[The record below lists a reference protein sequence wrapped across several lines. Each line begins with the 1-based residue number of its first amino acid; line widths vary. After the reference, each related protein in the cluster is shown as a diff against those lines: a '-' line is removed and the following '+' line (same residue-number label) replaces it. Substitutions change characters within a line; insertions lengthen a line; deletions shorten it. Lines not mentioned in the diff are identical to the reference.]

1 MKTTVNKFPKIV
13 TRLFWITIF
22 ILVWQGYVK
31 LFDVSPM
38 LFPPVEEIVKELW
51 QGFVTGDL
59 LAQTLYSMW
68 IIVLGLAVAA
78 VAAFLLALLS
88 GINGV
93 TNSFVDT
100 LMTIM
105 HPLPGLA
112 LLPLVIMWFGTG
124 SLAVLVIIVHSALWP
139 ILQNI
144 LTGFKSVPQIY
155 LDTAKSFSLGG
166 AATVFEIMLKS
177 SMAYIISGVKIGW
190 ARAWRALISAE
201 MVFGAVGNKGGIGWF
216 ILKQRTFMNTAGL
229 FAGIIVVIALGVL
242 VEDCIFAF
250 VEKNTV
256 KKWGM
261 IKEQGGEG

>member
-31 LFDVSPM
+31 FFNVSPM
-38 LFPPVEEIVKELW
+38 LFPPVEEIAKELW

-59 LAQTLYSMW
+59 LVQTLYSMW

-112 LLPLVIMWFGTG
+112 LLPLVIM
-124 SLAVLVIIVHSALWP
+124 
-139 ILQNI
+139 
-144 LTGFKSVPQIY
+144 
-155 LDTAKSFSLGG
+155 
-166 AATVFEIMLKS
+166 
-177 SMAYIISGVKIGW
+177 
-190 ARAWRALISAE
+190 
-201 MVFGAVGNKGGIGWF
+201 
-216 ILKQRTFMNTAGL
+216 
-229 FAGIIVVIALGVL
+229 
-242 VEDCIFAF
+242 
-250 VEKNTV
+250 
-256 KKWGM
+256 
-261 IKEQGGEG
+261 